1 MRLFA
6 KSVNRAQG
14 ALLQKREPPTDMPN
28 TQLDHRAHR
37 PASARHA
44 LCLLAHDVQRPAN
57 VGSLFRIADAL
68 GIEKIYLTGR
78 SCTPAHPKARKAAR
92 TTEQRVPFVH
102 AGDPLPI
109 VAALK
114 QAGYRIVSLEISSTS
129 IDLAELPVAPG
140 DRICL
145 ILGNERAGVRQS
157 LLDASDATVHIPMCG
172 ENSSMNVASAC
183 AIATYVI
190 ARKLG

>member
-1 MRLFA
+1 M
-6 KSVNRAQG
+6 
-14 ALLQKREPPTDMPN
+14 TN
-28 TQLDHRAHR
+28 TQLDHRSHQPV
-37 PASARHA
+37 PAKHA

-92 TTEQRVPFVH
+92 ATEQRVPFVR
-102 AGDPLPI
+102 ADDPLPV

-114 QAGYRIVSLEISSTS
+114 RAGYRIVSLEISSTS
-129 IDLAELPVAPG
+129 IDLAQLPVAPG

-145 ILGNERAGVRQS
+145 ILGNESAGICQP
-157 LLDASDATVHIPMCG
+157 LLDASDATVCIPMCG
-172 ENSSMNVASAC
+172 QNSSMNVASAC

-190 ARKLG
+190 TGRLK

>member
-1 MRLFA
+1 
-6 KSVNRAQG
+6 
-14 ALLQKREPPTDMPN
+14 MPN
-28 TQLDHRAHR
+28 TQLDHHAHQ
-37 PASARHA
+37 PAPAKHA

-57 VGSLFRIADAL
+57 VGSLFRLADAL
-68 GIEKIYLTGR
+68 GMEKIYLTGR

-102 AGDPLPI
+102 AGDPLPV

-145 ILGNERAGVRQS
+145 VLGNESTGVCQP
-157 LLDASDATVHIPMCG
+157 LLDASDATVHIPMLG
-172 ENSSMNVASAC
+172 NNSSMNVANAC

-190 ARKLG
+190 TRKLG

>member
-1 MRLFA
+1 
-6 KSVNRAQG
+6 
-14 ALLQKREPPTDMPN
+14 MPN
-28 TQLDHRAHR
+28 TQLDHRAYQ
-37 PASARHA
+37 PTGAKHA

-68 GIEKIYLTGR
+68 GVEKLFLTGR

-92 TTEQRVPFVH
+92 TTEQRVPF
-102 AGDPLPI
+102 AQADDPLPV

-114 QAGYRIVSLEISSTS
+114 RARYRIVSLEISSRS

-145 ILGNERAGVRQS
+145 VIGNESAGVSQA
-157 LLDASDATVHIPMCG
+157 LLDVSDATVHIPMCG
-172 ENSSMNVASAC
+172 DNSSMNVASAC

-190 ARKLG
+190 TRKLG

>member
-1 MRLFA
+1 M
-6 KSVNRAQG
+6 Q
-14 ALLQKREPPTDMPN
+14 N

-37 PASARHA
+37 STTAKHG
-44 LCLLAHDVQRPAN
+44 LCLLAHDVRRPAN

-68 GIEKIYLTGR
+68 GVEKLYLTGR
-78 SCTPAHPKARKAAR
+78 SCTPTHPKARKAAR
-92 TTEQRVPFVH
+92 TTEQRVPF
-102 AGDPLPI
+102 AQADDPLPV
-109 VAALK
+109 VAALRR
-114 QAGYRIVSLEISSTS
+114 ASYRIISLEISSRS

-145 ILGNERAGVRQS
+145 ILGNESAGVCQP

-190 ARKLG
+190 TRKLG